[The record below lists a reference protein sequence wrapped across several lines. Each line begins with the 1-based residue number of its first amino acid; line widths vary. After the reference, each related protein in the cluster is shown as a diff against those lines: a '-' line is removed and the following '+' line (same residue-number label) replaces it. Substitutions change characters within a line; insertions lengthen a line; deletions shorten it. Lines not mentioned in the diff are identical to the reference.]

1 MTSETAALGQ
11 AWARQDGEVKSNDVS
26 NAGNND
32 FDEAFDYHWWYQC
45 SNGYWAERTGFE
57 GNIYQHNVINPEVES
72 LWWQGDFGYLSKGLL
87 SPYSIA
93 GEFRDIRGNYMYYKI
108 NIRTITSV

>member
-1 MTSETAALGQ
+1 M
-11 AWARQDGEVKSNDVS
+11 KSNDVS

-57 GNIYQHNVINPEVES
+57 GNINQHNVINPEVES
-72 LWWQGDFGYLSKGLL
+72 LWWQSDFGYLSKGLL
-87 SPYSIA
+87 SPNGIA
-93 GEFRDIRGNYMYYKI
+93 GEFRDIRGNYVYYKI
-108 NIRTITSV
+108 DIKGV

>member
-1 MTSETAALGQ
+1 M
-11 AWARQDGEVKSNDVS
+11 KSNDVS

-45 SNGYWAERTGFE
+45 SNGYWAERTGHE
-57 GNIYQHNVINPEVES
+57 GSISQHNVINPEVES
-72 LWWQGDFGYLSKGLL
+72 LWWQSDFGYLSKGLL

-93 GEFRDIRGNYMYYKI
+93 GEFRDIRGSYMYYKI
-108 NIRTITSV
+108 NIKTITSV